1 MTVSGKTIKLYLVDG
16 SPDGMKTA
24 EIMNWSGKVLVAPR
38 AQLAKLG
45 QREEARRT
53 GTYLLIGADPES
65 RDRPKVYI
73 GESDNV
79 LARLS
84 QHDKDPLNEF
94 CTDLVL
100 LISKDNN
107 LTKAH
112 ARFLEHQL
120 IRRANASGRATVAN
134 GNDGSPVSLPE
145 SDVADMESFL
155 EHVQMILP
163 VLGFDFT
170 QPKVDVASAEKSGGA
185 GDISPVFTLSVAGAK
200 GRMRQIGSNFL
211 LLKGSTGRK
220 EGVTSWVSFKV
231 LRDELVA
238 SGKLVPSSADPLF
251 YEAAEDI
258 ELKSPSAAAAIVA
271 ARDTNGR
278 QSWKLEGTGETYQ
291 AWFEKTFPTDV
302 S

>member
-1 MTVSGKTIKLYLVDG
+1 VSGKTIKLYLVDG
-16 SPDGMKTA
+16 TPSGMKTA
-24 EIMNWSGKVLVAPR
+24 EIMNWSGMVLVAPR

-45 QREEARRT
+45 QRDEARRT
-53 GTYLLIGADPES
+53 GAYLLVGTDPNS
-65 RDRPKVYI
+65 RNRPKVYI
-73 GESDNV
+73 GESDTV
-79 LARLS
+79 LARLM
-84 QHDKDPLNEF
+84 QHDKDAQNEF

-120 IRRANASGRATVAN
+120 ILLANASGRATVAN
-134 GNDGSPVSLPE
+134 GNVGSPVSLPE
-145 SDVADMESFL
+145 SDLADMANFL
-155 EHVQMILP
+155 DHVQMILP

-170 QPKVDVASAEKSGGA
+170 QPKVDVAGALMSGA
-185 GDISPVFTLSVAGAK
+185 GDSVSPLFTLSVAGAS
-200 GRMRQIGSNFL
+200 GRMRQIGSNFV

-220 EGVTSWVSFKV
+220 EGVKSWVSFKS

-238 SGKLVPSSADPLF
+238 SGKLIPSAANPLF

-271 ARDTNGR
+271 SRDTNGR
-278 QSWKLEGTGETYQ
+278 QSWKLESTGETYQ
-291 AWFEKTFPTDV
+291 TWFEKTFPTNM
-302 S
+302 

>member
-1 MTVSGKTIKLYLVDG
+1 
-16 SPDGMKTA
+16 
-24 EIMNWSGKVLVAPR
+24 VLVAPR

-45 QREEARRT
+45 QREEPRRT
-53 GTYLLIGADPES
+53 GAYLLVGTDPETH
-65 RDRPKVYI
+65 DRPKVYI

-79 LARLS
+79 LARLT
-84 QHDKDPLNEF
+84 QHDKDPSNDF

-120 IRRANASGRATVAN
+120 IRLANASGRATVAN
-134 GNDGSPVSLPE
+134 GNVGSPVSLPE

-170 QPKVDVASAEKSGGA
+170 QPKIDVAGA
-185 GDISPVFTLSVAGAK
+185 VTNGAAGSISPVFTLSVAGAS
-200 GRMRQIGSNFL
+200 GRMRQIGSNFV

-220 EGVTSWVSFKV
+220 EGANSWVSFKP
-231 LRDELVA
+231 LRDELVG
-238 SGKLVPSSADPLF
+238 SGKLIPSPKDPLF

-271 ARDTNGR
+271 SRDINGR
-278 QSWKLEGTGETYQ
+278 QNWKLESTGETYQ
-291 AWFEKTFPTDV
+291 AWFEKTFPADV
-302 S
+302 A